1 MHEASLVAEALELC
15 RRQARGRRVSAV
27 TLRCAAGSAGEVE
40 LAFAQLAGDVLP
52 GAELRIEPVPTML
65 RCSCGFEGA
74 LEEASV
80 YGHLA
85 VCPTCAA
92 VRELDTPL
100 ELGAV
105 SFAAP

>member
-15 RRQARGRRVSAV
+15 RRQARGRRVTAV
-27 TLRCAAGSAGEVE
+27 TLRCAAASAGEVE

-52 GAELRIEPVPTML
+52 GAELRIERVPTVL
-65 RCSCGFEGA
+65 HCACGFEGA
-74 LEEASV
+74 LEDASV

-85 VCPTCAA
+85 VCPACAA
-92 VRELDTPL
+92 VRELDPPL
-100 ELGAV
+100 ELGVV